1 MERPDKYPESEK
13 INLAVDC
20 IIFGFDDDKLRLLL
34 VKRPFE
40 PYWGSWSLMGGFVR
54 REENLDNAAARIL
67 HSLTGLKDI
76 YLEQLYCYGQPDR
89 DPGGRVVSVA
99 YYALI
104 RTDLLETDLGN
115 SYSAQWFSFDSI
127 PPLVFDHPEMV
138 EKAMKR
144 LRRKSLTQP
153 VGFELLPEKFTL
165 TQLQKLYEAIHQR
178 KLDKRNFRKRVFSM
192 DVLTKLNEKDKLNS
206 KRGAWFYKFDKS
218 KYDKFIDSG
227 YHFELK

>member
-13 INLAVDC
+13 LYLAVDC

-40 PYWGSWSLMGGFVR
+40 PHRGSWSLMGGFVGKD
-54 REENLDNAAARIL
+54 ENLDDAAERIL
-67 HSLTGLKDI
+67 ESLTGLKDI
-76 YLEQLYCYGQPDR
+76 YLEQLYCYGEPDR

-104 RTDLLETDLGN
+104 RTDVPEADIGN
-115 SYSAQWFSFDSI
+115 RYPAQWFSIDSI
-127 PPLVFDHPEMV
+127 PPLVFDHPLMV
-138 EKAMKR
+138 EKAMRR

-153 VGFELLPEKFTL
+153 LGFELLPEKFTL

-206 KRGAWFYKFDKS
+206 KRGAWFYRFDKN

-227 YHFELK
+227 FHFELK